1 MTVQV
6 ITLTYPRCTFG
17 SLASLLAAIL
27 YKGNHVWNH
36 KLWNIL
42 STERCILHMQV
53 MLLLNGKF
61 TMGKL
66 KSSLLSQI
74 SAHPLCQSQM
84 CSSRYEADTTL
95 FCISVRNRR
104 VTKPIII

>member
-53 MLLLNGKF
+53 ML
-61 TMGKL
+61 
-66 KSSLLSQI
+66 
-74 SAHPLCQSQM
+74 
-84 CSSRYEADTTL
+84 
-95 FCISVRNRR
+95 
-104 VTKPIII
+104 